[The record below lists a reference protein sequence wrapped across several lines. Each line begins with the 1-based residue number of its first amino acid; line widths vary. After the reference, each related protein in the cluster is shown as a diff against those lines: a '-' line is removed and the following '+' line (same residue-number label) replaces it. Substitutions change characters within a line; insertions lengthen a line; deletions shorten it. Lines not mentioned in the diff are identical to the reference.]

1 MTTVPSGGYVTSP
14 NTSYGYHLQSGDG
27 DVHVNYV
34 DSWNPDEFTPGD
46 QHYGTIS
53 GRDQYSHFGRG
64 IDTDFH
70 GTRLVAGGPMWSNG
84 RGYIQIYDWNEAS
97 TTWTSLQQID
107 GPYVGEAWFGESVS
121 IDYDGVRL
129 IVGAPKIKT
138 VYVYD
143 VGSNGQFN
151 LSQTIYRWA
160 DDSFGHCVSI
170 AGDKADR
177 FAVGAPAKNKV
188 FVYERNSSGTFVMVH
203 DNSGIDIDNIVPR
216 NSYGN
221 YISLYKQFNGYGYS
235 VKMSGF
241 GDHIIVGAPGTELA
255 EIQCSVH
262 AGTTTPGPISHNV
275 GEHVISS
282 RGPHYHGSTSYSLNT
297 QMGPNARNISASHP
311 YSAYKY
317 PGTQTNNNGDPA
329 NGLRFS
335 DSNGQKHH
343 YDRSPYGTNA
353 WRYLDCYLFPNF
365 QVGHIRVIRCPEGGS
380 WSSGVTTV
388 QTIRGRYDDSVVN
401 LESWNVITHSLPGFG
416 RSVSI
421 SVDGKRISAGSP
433 GYKPRGYDLQVMHGD
448 VRYFIYNEDTGQY
461 DEPMITRDDGRPS
474 LGGPWNVLQLNQV
487 STGFNITMTEDGS
500 RLFAGSRESN
510 YAIMPYDYSGTT
522 FYPAGPIVRSGGYGS
537 GPSASV
543 FGTPNPN
550 PEITAGKGYL
560 SGYRSAGH
568 SGTMCCVTHPAYP
581 DAYGA
586 YYNGGNA
593 TTPALSD
600 GRGTG
605 IIVIYRFTLTSIFRG
620 NSLFEGYVKC
630 DNLTIGSSGGSFDHA
645 RLKFGGRKGETN
657 TEAASTIESRW
668 LGTHDDLYSET
679 SSTFGYRHDNEL
691 LISKFYSSL
700 NELNDTV
707 AYGDWNKRDF
717 FGDRVRIKAPKIE
730 FQIHTPQSDQQNNKY
745 RESPC
750 VSITDMNN
758 PFGGE
763 RGMSYAS
770 NAMAD
775 EPRQLMS
782 IRTGTSNSRLQ
793 AGLRLIAG
801 SSAGYVYSPTALES
815 SIPSDGDS
823 YTFAPGDDGWL
834 RLLCPDGQGNST
846 HYQTETYSSKDIV
859 SNYAGLA
866 VGDIW
871 VAGSIRGPGT
881 ISGGSA
887 GWVSSGN
894 NVYYNT
900 GNVGVGTT
908 NPQGVLHISSG
919 TAGDCRLII
928 QADTDNNNEN
938 DNPRI
943 EFWQDGSIQESAI
956 GMTNNKLNFWNSVGS
971 GGISFYT
978 NTVDG
983 WTNAT
988 TERLTITSTGDVGIN
1003 QPTPTYTLDVDG
1015 TIRATTDIVLTS
1027 DRRLKRD
1034 IKKIEGAL
1042 DKICKISG
1050 YMYIHNEQE
1059 STGCIAQ
1066 EVKEVLP
1073 QVVRGTEESTYS
1085 IAYGNMMGI
1094 VIEAIK
1100 ELRDEISNLK
1110 TSNGIV

>member
-1 MTTVPSGGYVTSP
+1 
-14 NTSYGYHLQSGDG
+14 
-27 DVHVNYV
+27 
-34 DSWNPDEFTPGD
+34 
-46 QHYGTIS
+46 
-53 GRDQYSHFGRG
+53 
-64 IDTDFH
+64 
-70 GTRLVAGGPMWSNG
+70 
-84 RGYIQIYDWNEAS
+84 
-97 TTWTSLQQID
+97 
-107 GPYVGEAWFGESVS
+107 
-121 IDYDGVRL
+121 
-129 IVGAPKIKT
+129 
-138 VYVYD
+138 
-143 VGSNGQFN
+143 
-151 LSQTIYRWA
+151 
-160 DDSFGHCVSI
+160 
-170 AGDKADR
+170 
-177 FAVGAPAKNKV
+177 
-188 FVYERNSSGTFVMVH
+188 
-203 DNSGIDIDNIVPR
+203 
-216 NSYGN
+216 
-221 YISLYKQFNGYGYS
+221 
-235 VKMSGF
+235 
-241 GDHIIVGAPGTELA
+241 
-255 EIQCSVH
+255 
-262 AGTTTPGPISHNV
+262 
-275 GEHVISS
+275 
-282 RGPHYHGSTSYSLNT
+282 
-297 QMGPNARNISASHP
+297 
-311 YSAYKY
+311 
-317 PGTQTNNNGDPA
+317 
-329 NGLRFS
+329 
-335 DSNGQKHH
+335 
-343 YDRSPYGTNA
+343 
-353 WRYLDCYLFPNF
+353 
-365 QVGHIRVIRCPEGGS
+365 
-380 WSSGVTTV
+380 
-388 QTIRGRYDDSVVN
+388 
-401 LESWNVITHSLPGFG
+401 
-416 RSVSI
+416 
-421 SVDGKRISAGSP
+421 
-433 GYKPRGYDLQVMHGD
+433 
-448 VRYFIYNEDTGQY
+448 
-461 DEPMITRDDGRPS
+461 
-474 LGGPWNVLQLNQV
+474 
-487 STGFNITMTEDGS
+487 
-500 RLFAGSRESN
+500 
-510 YAIMPYDYSGTT
+510 
-522 FYPAGPIVRSGGYGS
+522 
-537 GPSASV
+537 
-543 FGTPNPN
+543 
-550 PEITAGKGYL
+550 
-560 SGYRSAGH
+560 
-568 SGTMCCVTHPAYP
+568 
-581 DAYGA
+581 
-586 YYNGGNA
+586 
-593 TTPALSD
+593 
-600 GRGTG
+600 
-605 IIVIYRFTLTSIFRG
+605 
-620 NSLFEGYVKC
+620 
-630 DNLTIGSSGGSFDHA
+630 
-645 RLKFGGRKGETN
+645 
-657 TEAASTIESRW
+657 
-668 LGTHDDLYSET
+668 
-679 SSTFGYRHDNEL
+679 
-691 LISKFYSSL
+691 
-700 NELNDTV
+700 
-707 AYGDWNKRDF
+707 
-717 FGDRVRIKAPKIE
+717 
-730 FQIHTPQSDQQNNKY
+730 
-745 RESPC
+745 
-750 VSITDMNN
+750 
-758 PFGGE
+758 
-763 RGMSYAS
+763 
-770 NAMAD
+770 
-775 EPRQLMS
+775 MS